1 MHDLGSGSAAPVEV
15 PLVGRI
21 AADAPLLAEEMI
33 EDVYALS
40 REFRVN

>member
-1 MHDLGSGSAAPVEV
+1 MHDLGSGSAAPVDV

-21 AADAPLLAEEMI
+21 ATDAPLLADEMI

-40 REFRVN
+40 RQFCVN